1 MPLGRNRPGD
11 LGTRGARLRLEPCPS
26 CRLCCIPGAG
36 IPPGKAFLFSAAAS
50 TLNPFLPVPPS
61 PSRED
66 LPVVKEPTFENAL
79 SFAQDL
85 IRIPSMSGKE
95 KEVAGRI
102 LLEMEDLGYDETR
115 IDEVGNVI
123 GVVRGMGGGPPVML
137 NCHMDVVAEGD
148 HETWEHPPFGGDVAD
163 GFLHGRGAM
172 DIKGPLAL
180 QTYAAAVLR
189 GTAPGDVVV
198 AHTVFEERGGWG
210 MEHLMASG
218 AVNPAAVVIGEAT
231 GGDVTMG
238 HRGRGELE
246 IVLTGLAGHAS
257 APERAKNAL
266 SLVPAVLRALGDLA
280 EGQAD
285 DPILGRASLVPTQ
298 IETSP
303 ASRNVIPDRA
313 MVVVDWRVLP
323 GSTDE
328 ELEGQIRD
336 ALRTHLPRAPEG
348 MGVEVRTAREWQETY
363 TGVGE
368 LRNLFTPGFLM
379 QADHPAVVAAARAV
393 GSREGSGPARIRPW
407 TFATDGGW
415 SCGVFGVPTVGFAP
429 GEERFAHTNRERLD
443 LDEARWAFARH
454 SDLVLGLQ
462 KSLG

>member
-1 MPLGRNRPGD
+1 
-11 LGTRGARLRLEPCPS
+11 
-26 CRLCCIPGAG
+26 
-36 IPPGKAFLFSAAAS
+36 
-50 TLNPFLPVPPS
+50 
-61 PSRED
+61 
-66 LPVVKEPTFENAL
+66 VVKEPTFENAL

-85 IRIPSMSGKE
+85 IRIPSLSGRE
-95 KEVAGRI
+95 GEVARRI
-102 LLEMEDLGYDETR
+102 LLEMEALGYDETR

-123 GVVRGMGGGPPVML
+123 GVVKGTGGGPPVML
-137 NCHMDVVAEGD
+137 NCHTDVVAEGD
-148 HETWEHPPFGGDVAD
+148 HETWEHPPFRGAVAE

-180 QTYAAAVLR
+180 QTYAAAALR
-189 GTAPGDVVV
+189 GSAQGDVIV

-218 AVNPAAVVIGEAT
+218 TVRPSAVIIGEAT
-231 GGDVTMG
+231 EGDVTTG

-257 APERAKNAL
+257 APDRARNAL
-266 SLVPAVLRALGDLA
+266 DLVPPVLQALVQLSELQEA
-280 EGQAD
+280 

-298 IETSP
+298 MDIFPE
-303 ASRNVIPDRA
+303 SRNVIPDRVV
-313 MVVVDWRVLP
+313 VVVDWRVLP
-323 GSTDE
+323 GSTDQ
-328 ELEGQIRD
+328 ELENQIREVLD
-336 ALRTHLPRAPEG
+336 LHIPHIPEG

-363 TGVGE
+363 TGIRE

-379 QADHPAVVAAARAV
+379 PEDHPAVVAAARAV
-393 GSREGSGPARIRPW
+393 GRREGGGPARVRPW

-443 LDEARWAFARH
+443 LDEARWAFAQH
-454 SDLVLGLQ
+454 AHLVPALQ
-462 KSLG
+462 KALGHGDRLV